1 MKSFIIRLS
10 DYSNSVKW
18 AEQTYS
24 SALNYGWN
32 INYFEGINGI
42 NTSLEEHNLFVNL
55 KHKKSKTSFLRPGT
69 LGCFLSHYY
78 LWKKAIELNE
88 PICILE
94 HDAVVHTSFPK
105 IEFQDVYKFVIGFQ
119 AKPIYIGQWW
129 ASGAGYCVSPQG
141 ARKLINFS
149 QTNGVMPNDVMINN
163 GIVDIKFDNQNIV
176 TVKKQNFSFTW
187 DLTK

>member
-10 DYSNSVKW
+10 DYPNSVKW

-24 SALNYGWN
+24 SALNYGWT

-42 NTSLEEHNLFVNL
+42 NTSLEEHDLFVNL
-55 KHKKSKTSFLRPGT
+55 KHKKSKISFLRPGT

-94 HDAVVHTSFPK
+94 HDAIIHASFPK
-105 IEFQDVYKFVIGFQ
+105 IEFEDVYKFVKGPA
-119 AKPIYIGQWW
+119 AKKIYIGDWW
-129 ASGAGYCVSPQG
+129 ASGAGYCVSPSG
-141 ARKLINFS
+141 AKKLIQFS
-149 QTNGVMPNDVMINN
+149 EVEGVMPTDVMLNT
-163 GIVDIKFDNQNIV
+163 GIVNMLFDNNNVVSVEQ
-176 TVKKQNFSFTW
+176 QNFSFTW
-187 DLTK
+187 DLK